1 MLIEPSPP
9 RQRGARASRNC
20 PGDSRL
26 ASPTDTPNKE
36 GNFRGQRQSQRDAL
50 ARGREVKRVRSRHGR
65 IRAKQVGGLQGE
77 ASLAISGRLRRFI
90 EAYDDDHEVLGKVAI
105 GQLLADLWD
114 ANSFLRPIWVTVRRL
129 VTRINNADRKASG
142 KNGDALKE
150 DLKTLESLDSLVP
163 LMDQLGRWHKR
174 TTDVALRLGEL
185 SVRLKMAGG
194 GGKGYLEE
202 RYGDGGDGASTGE
215 EEDEVPPETEE
226 AEILEESPAE
236 PVESPHEA
244 TSKDALPPPAEPA
257 PGPPPA

>member
-1 MLIEPSPP
+1 M
-9 RQRGARASRNC
+9 
-20 PGDSRL
+20 

-50 ARGREVKRVRSRHGR
+50 ARGREVNRVRSRSGR
-65 IRAKQVGGLQGE
+65 LRAKQIGGLQGE

-90 EAYDDDHEVLGKVAI
+90 EAYDDDPEVLGKVAI

-129 VTRINNADRKASG
+129 VNRINTADRKANGKAG

-150 DLKTLESLDSLVP
+150 DLKTLESLDGLVP

-185 SVRLKMAGG
+185 SVRLKTAGG
-194 GGKGYLEE
+194 GGDYLE
-202 RYGDGGDGASTGE
+202 RTYGNRGPGATPPDEGG
-215 EEDEVPPETEE
+215 EVPPDAAD
-226 AEILEESPAE
+226 AEVLEEEGPGPGESAHGPTSPAE
-236 PVESPHEA
+236 PEA
-244 TSKDALPPPAEPA
+244 PPDAA
-257 PGPPPA
+257 